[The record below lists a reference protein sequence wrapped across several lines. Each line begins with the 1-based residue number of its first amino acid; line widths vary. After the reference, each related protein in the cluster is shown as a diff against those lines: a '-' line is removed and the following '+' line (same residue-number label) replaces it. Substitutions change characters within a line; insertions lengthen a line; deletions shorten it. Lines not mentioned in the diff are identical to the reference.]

1 MQTYPFT
8 IDSHLRLRIDPKVVD
23 LLNVANALH
32 ISSIASC
39 TENDSNLSRGVDIM
53 RGNQCSGRVI
63 D

>member
-8 IDSHLRLRIDPKVVD
+8 IDSHFRLRIDPKVVD